1 MNAIIIDDDDS
12 SREVLSQLIKQVD
25 KITLIGIFRSGT
37 DALAIL
43 NTGDVH
49 LVFLDVEMPEMNG
62 LEFLSSLETRPE
74 IIVTTSHKKYAVEAF
89 DYDVVDYLIKP
100 ITFPRFVKAVIRA
113 QKSQEKALAIAIS
126 VPKNINY
133 FFVKSDFI
141 MKKILV
147 QDTLW
152 IESVGDYVKI
162 HTLTKDYL
170 LHITL
175 KSIENKL
182 PAGKFARVHRSY
194 IVQLDNVKNLQEAT
208 IFMMNDERIPLGP
221 NYKEA
226 LTQKLNFIS

>member
-1 MNAIIIDDDDS
+1 MNTIIIDDDDIS
-12 SREVLSQLIKQVD
+12 CEVLSQLIKQVD
-25 KITLIGIFRSGT
+25 KLKLIGTFKSGT
-37 DALAIL
+37 DALTIL
-43 NTGDVH
+43 NTGEVN

-100 ITFPRFVKAVIRA
+100 ITLPRFVKAIIRA
-113 QKSQEKALAIAIS
+113 QKSFEKALAIAIS

-141 MKKILV
+141 MKKVLV

-152 IESVGDYVKI
+152 IESIGDYVKI
-162 HTLTKDYL
+162 HTNTKDYL

-175 KSIENKL
+175 KAIEKKL
-182 PAGKFARVHRSY
+182 PVGKFSRVHRSY
-194 IVQLDNVKNLQEAT
+194 IVQLDNVKNIQDTT
-208 IFMMNDERIPLGP
+208 IYMINDERIPLGP
-221 NYKEA
+221 NYKDI
-226 LTQKLNFIS
+226 LTQKLNLIS